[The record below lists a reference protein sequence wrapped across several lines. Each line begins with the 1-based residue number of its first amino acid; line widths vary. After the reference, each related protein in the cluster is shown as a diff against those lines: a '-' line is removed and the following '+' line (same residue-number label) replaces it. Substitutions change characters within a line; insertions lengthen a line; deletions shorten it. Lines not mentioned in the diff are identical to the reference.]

1 MQGVRQARLQRD
13 SSISEALTMSLLC
26 IDDHNR
32 LKPDNPLVEEIDTV
46 SMIHGDPTTFQEAMS
61 GSQANQWYHA
71 IKEEWNSILHNQT
84 FELPGENIALKTIPS
99 DAKPI
104 SSKWVFKTKTNPDGS
119 TRYKACLVIRGY
131 QQVEGVDYGETYA
144 PVSKLATF
152 RLLIYLSAYYGW
164 HIDHMD
170 VVTAFLNPTI
180 DRENIYMRL
189 PPCIEEIDSRVN
201 GSTIVRLLKALYGLK
216 QAPRLWFEE
225 IHAFLLSIGATQ
237 STTDPNLYMRGGS
250 LILLYVDDTLIIH
263 VVPEAGNEIKHL
275 LQAKYKMSDLGIA
288 RRFLGIQIEQ
298 AATGITL
305 SQADYLKKILNRF
318 GMEKAH
324 GSASPMDVNVRLD
337 NPTCEDRQVTDVKG
351 YLAIVG
357 SLMYAALGTRPD
369 IAFCVTA
376 LSRYNSAPLTMHL
389 TAAKRA
395 LRYLKETLDLK
406 LTFPRACPITGGQ
419 TSAIPT
425 AKLTGFTDSDWGS
438 HIVDRKSVGGCIF
451 FGGSFGIDPDLP
463 RPAAGPVH
471 WQSKSQ
477 TVVALSTLEAEYI
490 ACSDATRKAI
500 WLRRIYQDILDAAA
514 ILKGENVVTTPVPL
528 GCDNQGALKLIET
541 GVSKQKTK
549 HIDIKF
555 HHARDEAGKGT
566 VIFHY
571 VASSKN
577 PADLLTKAL
586 PIPKHRELTRMSGL
600 L

>member
-26 IDDHNR
+26 IDVHNG
-32 LKPDNPLVEEIDTV
+32 LTPDNPLVAEIDTV

-71 IKEEWNSILHNQT
+71 IKEEWNSILENQT

-119 TRYKACLVIRGY
+119 TRYKARLVIRGY

-152 RLLIYLSAYYGW
+152 RLLINLSAYYGW
-164 HIDHMD
+164 HIDHLD
-170 VVTAFLNPTI
+170 VVTAFLNLTI
-180 DRENIYMRL
+180 DRENIYMQL
-189 PPCIEEIDSRVN
+189 PPRIEEIDSRVN
-201 GSTIVRLLKALYGLK
+201 GSTIVRLLKALHGLK

-225 IHAFLLSIGATQ
+225 IHAFLLSNGATQ

-250 LILLYVDDTLIIH
+250 LILLYVDDILIIH

-305 SQADYLKKILNRF
+305 SQADYLRKILNRF
-318 GMEKAH
+318 GMEKAR

-337 NPTCEDRQVTDVKG
+337 NPTCKDRQVTDVKG

-357 SLMYAALGTRPD
+357 SLMYAALGTGPD

-419 TSAIPT
+419 TAAIPT
-425 AKLTGFTDSDWGS
+425 AKLTGFTNSDWGG

-463 RPAAGPVH
+463 
-471 WQSKSQ
+471 
-477 TVVALSTLEAEYI
+477 
-490 ACSDATRKAI
+490 
-500 WLRRIYQDILDAAA
+500 
-514 ILKGENVVTTPVPL
+514 
-528 GCDNQGALKLIET
+528 
-541 GVSKQKTK
+541 
-549 HIDIKF
+549 
-555 HHARDEAGKGT
+555 
-566 VIFHY
+566 
-571 VASSKN
+571 
-577 PADLLTKAL
+577 
-586 PIPKHRELTRMSGL
+586 
-600 L
+600 